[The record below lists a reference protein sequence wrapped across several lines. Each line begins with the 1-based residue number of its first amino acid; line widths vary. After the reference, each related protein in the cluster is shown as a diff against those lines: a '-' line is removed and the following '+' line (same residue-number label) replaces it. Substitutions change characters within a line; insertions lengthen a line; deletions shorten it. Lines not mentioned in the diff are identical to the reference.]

1 MVQDNRPPP
10 GLPSVHQA
18 RRDRERG
25 KYSRGSPGFWL
36 GAAIG
41 LATILVAYR
50 YVSERKLGEAKE
62 ALLAKERAVRSTM
75 GAAWFPLRD
84 DIEKKVLEAA
94 ARPQA
99 DVVDAEASRWAFR
112 ALPGLYLRLR
122 AADAKDVT
130 TLRRAAADSQRD
142 GFVGCF
148 LREPNLLAARDVAD
162 AGAFAEQPWNWQ
174 KAYDATRILTDE
186 WTEAVKASD
195 DPLRLRVFEQQYDK
209 AMREEIPAAID
220 LVKRAQFFL
229 FVLDEDSPDA
239 HPTEAGALLT
249 EADLQR
255 VAHFATVHLVDL
267 RSQKEIL
274 RVRRSAEAGF
284 LFAGEQPVTD
294 PETLDALKRQVN
306 NCALAREV
314 DRAIAEASGKQVDAK

>member
-1 MVQDNRPPP
+1 
-10 GLPSVHQA
+10 L
-18 RRDRERG
+18 
-25 KYSRGSPGFWL
+25 WL
-36 GAAIG
+36 GALLII
-41 LATILVAYR
+41 ATTLVVYR
-50 YVSERKLGEAKE
+50 YVTERKLGESKD
-62 ALLAKERAVRSTM
+62 ALLAKERAVRSAM

-84 DIEKKVLEAA
+84 NIEKKVLDAT
-94 ARPQA
+94 ARPQP
-99 DVVDAEASRWAFR
+99 DLVDPDATRWDFR
-112 ALPGLYLRLR
+112 ALPGLYLRMR
-122 AADAKDVT
+122 VADAKDVT
-130 TLRRAAADSQRD
+130 TLRRAAAASQRD
-142 GFVGCF
+142 GFVSCF
-148 LREPNLLAARDVAD
+148 LREPNPMAARDVPD

-174 KAYDATRILTDE
+174 KAYAATRILADE
-186 WTEAVKASD
+186 WTEAVKDSD

-209 AMREEIPAAID
+209 AMKEEIPAAID

-239 HPTEAGALLT
+239 QPAEAGAPPS

-267 RSQKEIL
+267 RNQKEIV

-284 LFAGEQPVTD
+284 VFAGEQPVTD

-314 DRAIAEASGKQVDAK
+314 DRAIAGAGGK